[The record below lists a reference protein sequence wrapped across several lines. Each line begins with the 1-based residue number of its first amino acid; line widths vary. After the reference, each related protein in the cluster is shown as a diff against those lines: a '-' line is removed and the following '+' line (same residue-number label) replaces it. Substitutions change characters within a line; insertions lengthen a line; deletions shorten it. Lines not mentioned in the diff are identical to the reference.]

1 MWSTRHHHFF
11 IIFIISISLP
21 CVRQSVKTNK
31 YQESFDPDDI
41 WKKLYRPEFQP
52 KITIQVKNA
61 YISPA
66 DIENGITERKFDEI
80 IEFIGTLAGAGEC
93 YPDLQEQIQILGHNE
108 ANQDSKAL
116 EDGFGLVKGG
126 ESGTIYSF
134 RDGAIKIT
142 SVQNIGVSNKLSEF
156 ESEERDLKYF
166 IREINTNKIVLASY
180 LEENNTVSNLG
191 YSLDACVEKIVID
204 SQNGANTV
212 QYKFFMWMPMFEN
225 SLRDV
230 LGTKR
235 EEFKDLLMDIRW
247 KRQLLDG
254 IMLGIYW
261 IHHNGCAHRDIKP
274 ANILLDKDGIAYVSD
289 FGFAKEFSQST
300 KSVVGSQLYMAPEL
314 RNEDTVYGHNVDV
327 YSTGVL
333 LFELLN
339 ANSRVDIKSYSR
351 SKIITYCLG
360 HEFPVFS
367 VEKMERE
374 VYCKHFKELIS
385 KMLATNPEERISMI
399 QVIQEW
405 LIIRD
410 SAYEEVDSYEMS
422 VIKLLQSLDEDQ
434 VESNFIL
441 DLQTPKKS
449 INHFEALNNITGAT
463 TKDYYSHLHL
473 VDKSSNSSQNSQI
486 SNHLNTSVNLLENSP
501 VKVNGNL
508 SGQIEYDEL
517 VQSMQDLN
525 FKEKSHLIPKFF
537 IPTETID
544 KNEIKSGDQIISLS
558 NQQETGQVSDA
569 LTINRVDHFTIQPTN
584 NGQIV
589 ESTHLQSNDSSQ
601 NPSLMTG
608 MQFQMNQLFEN
619 TNIKDIMHPSFQVTT
634 LTSNNWLENL
644 TKNDPSYSRKIVEFS
659 KAINKY
665 HLDIHNAGQELTVK
679 LNNMLLI

>member
-1 MWSTRHHHFF
+1 MWSTRHHYFF
-11 IIFIISISLP
+11 IIFIIFISLP
-21 CVRQSVKTNK
+21 CARQSVKTNK
-31 YQESFDPDDI
+31 YQENFDPDEI
-41 WKKLYRPEFQP
+41 WKKLYRKEFQP
-52 KITIQVKNA
+52 KITVQVKNS

-66 DIENGITERKFDEI
+66 DIENAISERKFDDI
-80 IEFIGTLAGAGEC
+80 IEVIGTLAGAGEC
-93 YPDLQEQIQILGHNE
+93 YPDLQEQIQILSYNE

-116 EDGFGLVKGG
+116 EDGFRLVKKG

-142 SVQNIGVSNKLSEF
+142 SVKNIGALNKLSEF

-180 LEENNTVSNLG
+180 LEENNTVSNLS
-191 YSLDACVEKIVID
+191 YALDGCVEKVEIN

-212 QYKFFMWMPMFEN
+212 EYKFFMWMPMFEN

-254 IMLGIYW
+254 LMLGIYW
-261 IHHNGCAHRDIKP
+261 IHHNGYAHRDIKP

-339 ANSRVDIKSYSR
+339 ANSRIDIKSYSR
-351 SKIITYCLG
+351 SKIIAYCLG
-360 HEFPVFS
+360 HDFPVFS

-374 VYCKHFKELIS
+374 VYCKHFKELIR
-385 KMLATNPEERISMI
+385 KMLATNPDERISMI

-410 SAYEEVDSYEMS
+410 LAYEEVDSYELS

-449 INHFEALNNITGAT
+449 INHFEALNNITGANK
-463 TKDYYSHLHL
+463 KDYYSHLHL
-473 VDKSSNSSQNSQI
+473 VDKSSNSSQNSKI
-486 SNHLNTSVNLLENSP
+486 SSQLNTSVNLLENSP
-501 VKVNGNL
+501 IKFIEDSSKL
-508 SGQIEYDEL
+508 SEYDQL
-517 VQSMQDLN
+517 VQSMEDLN
-525 FKEKSHLIPKFF
+525 LKEKFNLTPKFF
-537 IPTETID
+537 IPAETID
-544 KNEIKSGDQIISLS
+544 QNESKSGDQIISLS
-558 NQQETGQVSDA
+558 NQQESNQISNA
-569 LTINRVDHFTIQPTN
+569 LTINRVDHFTIQPKD
-584 NGQIV
+584 NGEII
-589 ESTHLQSNDSSQ
+589 ESSLVQSNNLSQ

-608 MQFQMNQLFEN
+608 MQFQMQQLFEN

-634 LTSNNWLENL
+634 LTSNNCLENL
-644 TKNDPSYSRKIVEFS
+644 TINDPSYSRKIVEFS
-659 KAINKY
+659 KAIDKY
-665 HLDIHNAGQELTVK
+665 HLDIHNAGQELTAK
-679 LNNMLLI
+679 LNHMLLI